1 MTCFRRFRNHKIAR
15 SGHRSKGRESDAT
28 SCVTAGH
35 TLSRMAPCWVGA
47 LVAQSLLSTADCAA
61 EEANISPGG
70 TVSTTAPS
78 QTETPIPQPKQLAIT
93 VNPLNLIIGRYAF
106 NFEYEPLLHHSL
118 IITPHY
124 DYSSNAGGDCGGCT
138 DTLTGAGGEFGYRF
152 YAGKQGFDGFFAGPS
167 LLVAR
172 YTVTSTYAGDSSD
185 TFGSIG
191 GALDAGWQW
200 LLGNFVVGTGL
211 GVQYTKV
218 DYKLGY
224 NAWLDYHGGG
234 GLRPR
239 FVVSLGG
246 AL

>member
-1 MTCFRRFRNHKIAR
+1 MAREWKSVSWIA
-15 SGHRSKGRESDAT
+15 
-28 SCVTAGH
+28 
-35 TLSRMAPCWVGA
+35 TLEKVCLLIALLGA
-47 LVAQSLLSTADCAA
+47 AHCLLFNTDCAA
-61 EEANISPGG
+61 EEANVSRANQNG
-70 TVSTTAPS
+70 TP
-78 QTETPIPQPKQLAIT
+78 TPKAKRLALT
-93 VNPLNLIIGRYAF
+93 LNPLNLIIGRYAF
-106 NFEYEPLLHHSL
+106 NFEYQPLLHHSL

-124 DYSSNAGGDCGGCT
+124 DHSSNAGGDCGGCT

-191 GALDAGWQW
+191 GALDLGWQW

-224 NAWLDYHGGG
+224 NPWLDYHGGG

-246 AL
+246 AI